1 MANRTDLAAFLRAR
15 RADLRPSDVGLP
27 QTGPRR
33 TPGLR
38 RQEVAQLAGISV
50 EYYIRLEQAR
60 GPHPSAQVLGALARA
75 LMLTA
80 DERNYLFRTAGHPPP
95 VVAGP
100 DRTVSVAV
108 RAILDGLTAMPAYVA
123 DASYSI
129 LAWNTTAVPFI
140 SDLTEVDEADRNMV
154 RWAFRRPS
162 DDPSWS
168 DPETLHFAR
177 TTVADLRA
185 AYARYP
191 GNTALTG
198 LVTELLGT
206 APLFAEMWASQD
218 VAERRNHRKRV
229 THPEFGVLDFECQV
243 LYLPDSDQR
252 IIIYCADP
260 GSPTEAVFRELAD
273 GTRPIVA
280 LALPGAAIRG

>member
-15 RADLRPSDVGLP
+15 RADLRPADVGLP
-27 QTGPRR
+27 HTGPRR

-50 EYYIRLEQAR
+50 EYYVRLEQAR

-75 LMLTA
+75 LILTA
-80 DERNYLFRTAGHPPP
+80 DERAYLYRTAGHPPP

-108 RAILDGLTAMPAYVA
+108 RAILDGLTAMPAYVT
-123 DASYSI
+123 DASYDI
-129 LAWNTTAVPFI
+129 LAWNALAVPFI
-140 SDLTEVDEADRNMV
+140 SDLTDAPEADRNMV
-154 RWAFRRPS
+154 RWAFRRPA

-168 DPETLHFAR
+168 DPETLNFAR

-191 GNTALTG
+191 GNPALSG

-206 APLFAEMWASQD
+206 APRFAEMWASQD
-218 VAERRNHRKRV
+218 VAERRHHRKRV
-229 THPEFGVLDFECQV
+229 THPEYGVLDFQCQV
-243 LYLPDSDQR
+243 LHLPDSDQR
-252 IIIYCADP
+252 IIVYCADP
-260 GSPTEAVFRELAD
+260 GSLTEAVFRELAD

-280 LALPGAAIRG
+280 LALPGAR

>member
-15 RADLRPSDVGLP
+15 RADLLPADVGLP

-50 EYYIRLEQAR
+50 EYYVRLEQAR
-60 GPHPSAQVLGALARA
+60 GPHPSAQVVGALARA
-75 LMLTA
+75 LLLTA

-95 VVAGP
+95 VVTGP
-100 DRTVSVAV
+100 DRVVSSAV
-108 RAILDGLTAMPAYVA
+108 RAILDGLSTMPAYVA
-123 DASYSI
+123 DASYDI
-129 LAWNTTAVPFI
+129 LAWNAMAVHFI
-140 SDLTEVDEADRNMV
+140 SDLTAIPESDRNMV
-154 RWAFRRPS
+154 RWAFRRPA

-168 DPETLHFAR
+168 DPDTLLFAR

-191 GNTALTG
+191 GNPRLSA

-206 APLFAEMWASQD
+206 SPRFTEMW
-218 VAERRNHRKRV
+218 
-229 THPEFGVLDFECQV
+229 
-243 LYLPDSDQR
+243 
-252 IIIYCADP
+252 
-260 GSPTEAVFRELAD
+260 
-273 GTRPIVA
+273 
-280 LALPGAAIRG
+280 

>member
-50 EYYIRLEQAR
+50 EYYVRLEQAR
-60 GPHPSAQVLGALARA
+60 GPRPSAQVIGALARA

-80 DERNYLFRTAGHPPP
+80 DERNYLFRTAGHQPP

-100 DRTVSVAV
+100 NRTVSVAV

-123 DASYSI
+123 DASYDI
-129 LAWNTTAVPFI
+129 LAWNAMAVFFI
-140 SDLTEVDEADRNMV
+140 SDLTDTPASDRNMV
-154 RWAFRRPS
+154 RWAFRRRA

-168 DPETLHFAR
+168 DPETLQFAR

-191 GNTALTG
+191 GNSGLGA

-206 APLFAEMWASQD
+206 STRFAQMWASQD

-229 THPEFGVLDFECQV
+229 THPEYGVLDFECQV
-243 LYLPDSDQR
+243 LHLPDSDQR

-260 GSPTEAVFRELAD
+260 GSPTEAIFRELAE
-273 GTRPIVA
+273 GTRPLVP
-280 LALPGAAIRG
+280 LSLPGSARRV

>member
-15 RADLRPSDVGLP
+15 RADLQPSDVGLP

-50 EYYIRLEQAR
+50 EYYVRLEQAR
-60 GPHPSAQVLGALARA
+60 GPHPSAQVVGELARA

-100 DRTVSVAV
+100 DRTVSPAV
-108 RAILDGLTAMPAYVA
+108 RTILDGLTTMPAYVV
-123 DASYSI
+123 DASYDI
-129 LAWNTTAVPFI
+129 LAWNAMAVFFI
-140 SDLTEVDEADRNMV
+140 SDLTDTPESDRNMV
-154 RWAFRRPS
+154 RWAFRRPA

-168 DPETLHFAR
+168 DPETLQFAT

-191 GNTALTG
+191 GNPRLSA

-206 APLFAEMWASQD
+206 STRFAEMWAAQD
-218 VAERRNHRKRV
+218 VAERRNHRKCV
-229 THPEFGVLDFECQV
+229 THPDLGVLEFDCQV
-243 LYLPDSDQR
+243 LHLPDSDQR
-252 IIIYCADP
+252 IIVYCADP
-260 GSPTEAVFRELAD
+260 GSPTEAVFRELAE
-273 GTRPIVA
+273 GTRPLVP
-280 LALPGAAIRG
+280 LALPGSERRS